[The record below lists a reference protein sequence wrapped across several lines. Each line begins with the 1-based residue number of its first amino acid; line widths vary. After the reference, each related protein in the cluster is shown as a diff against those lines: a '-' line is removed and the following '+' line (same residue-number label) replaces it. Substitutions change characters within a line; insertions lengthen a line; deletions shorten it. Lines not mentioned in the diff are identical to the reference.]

1 MILNEETIVDFTTST
16 GLGLSLRPLPTINF
30 QKRKAQAKKSM
41 HFKKICG
48 ADTETIDGKV
58 WLFSTEFGVWEVET
72 FAELIL
78 VLYNRQHA
86 SKWKSGRGDGRKS
99 KRGFSTKEFFFWN
112 LGYDVNAAV
121 LRTIEPEYVK
131 PLIYSEKVKM
141 WVEIP
146 GHGDVQFSLKYLEG
160 KYLEIK
166 PLNWMIGQYKVGVCK
181 WWDIS
186 QYY

>member
-78 VLYNRQHA
+78 VL
-86 SKWKSGRGDGRKS
+86 
-99 KRGFSTKEFFFWN
+99 
-112 LGYDVNAAV
+112 
-121 LRTIEPEYVK
+121 
-131 PLIYSEKVKM
+131 
-141 WVEIP
+141 
-146 GHGDVQFSLKYLEG
+146 
-160 KYLEIK
+160 
-166 PLNWMIGQYKVGVCK
+166 
-181 WWDIS
+181 
-186 QYY
+186 